1 VPHAAADQAG
11 QRLLPI
17 SGNGGSDG
25 TNTRATEIADS
36 DRYRRKDGSASES
49 RWQRPLVGKT
59 VGGSISGP
67 GEGKDG
73 PGVSGPT
80 MGSTIN
86 RGIPFL
92 GGVKVRAEESAW
104 LKFVDRKAEN
114 DSWHGRY
121 AMEFCPLADKYASED
136 HSSIRIPRELSR
148 AVLRINI
155 EGSGKGRGG
164 QVAQAIVHYDCVRPR
179 SNYMFSATIVSSRY
193 RCRYPQPRKRSWRN
207 P

>member
-1 VPHAAADQAG
+1 MAWILGAPFAHGWKASLLGHFSSYLGQKDRDSLCCDQ
-11 QRLLPI
+11 P
-17 SGNGGSDG
+17 
-25 TNTRATEIADS
+25 
-36 DRYRRKDGSASES
+36 
-49 RWQRPLVGKT
+49 
-59 VGGSISGP
+59 
-67 GEGKDG
+67 
-73 PGVSGPT
+73 
-80 MGSTIN
+80 
-86 RGIPFL
+86 

-121 AMEFCPLADKYASED
+121 ALEFCPLADIYASED
-136 HSSIRIPRELSR
+136 HSSMRIPKELSR

-164 QVAQAIVHYDCVRPR
+164 QVAQAIIRYECVRPR
-179 SNYMFSATIVSSRY
+179 SNYMFSATIISSRY

>member
-1 VPHAAADQAG
+1 MHRAVAAARQSAAVIAKTARTLG
-11 QRLLPI
+11 PSFRGFHKPRRL
-17 SGNGGSDG
+17 
-25 TNTRATEIADS
+25 
-36 DRYRRKDGSASES
+36 
-49 RWQRPLVGKT
+49 
-59 VGGSISGP
+59 
-67 GEGKDG
+67 
-73 PGVSGPT
+73 PT

-86 RGIPFL
+86 RGIPSL